1 LGWLLLLLC
10 LAGAAGCAH
19 QKPAPKPAIPPRQ
32 VVLDYGNGWYHTA
45 DGLQTI
51 AQISRLYYREPE
63 LVALLNR
70 ATAEFRPTKGTM
82 LYIPPTNDR
91 ERLRAVLTKVQ
102 AHPELIPRTPWNPAT
117 PMLKTVD
124 PGTLKIKHG
133 QGRKIV
139 EEPKRSWFFGRKR
152 KKAAPAPAAAAPVQ
166 VAAAAK
172 PAGDSRQFQRPVSGQ
187 IITKFKAGWQSACHG
202 IEIAAPDGTPVCAAR
217 AGKVLLAAP
226 SNGYGNLIIID
237 HGDGFAT
244 TYGYNQEM
252 CVKEGDRVTA
262 GQKIASVGRPSR
274 GSGSRLFF
282 QIRRNALP
290 VDPEKFIQ

>member
-1 LGWLLLLLC
+1 MRRSYARPGSLLHFCFSGLGLAGCSRELGWLLLLLC
-10 LAGAAGCAH
+10 LAGAAGCAR
-19 QKPAPKPAIPPRQ
+19 QKPAPKPALPTRQ

-45 DGLQTI
+45 DGQQTI
-51 AQISRLYYREPE
+51 GQISRIYYREPE

-70 ATAEFRPTKGTM
+70 ATAEFRPAKGAM

-124 PGTLKIKHG
+124 PRTLKVKHG
-133 QGRKIV
+133 DGRKIV

-152 KKAAPAPAAAAPVQ
+152 KKTTPLAKPAPVG

-172 PAGDSRQFQRPVSGQ
+172 PATDSRPFRRPVSGR
-187 IITKFKAGWQSACHG
+187 IITKFKPGWQSACHG

-226 SNGYGNLIIID
+226 SNGYGKLIS
-237 HGDGFAT
+237 T
-244 TYGYNQEM
+244 L
-252 CVKEGDRVTA
+252 R
-262 GQKIASVGRPSR
+262 
-274 GSGSRLFF
+274 
-282 QIRRNALP
+282 
-290 VDPEKFIQ
+290 